1 MSREMDREQEAPR
14 RRSHNRKRN
23 SSRLLYYIVLI
34 VLLAVLV
41 FCAGKIISYLSQHWA
56 SENEQQ
62 NLIDN
67 YVTPGN
73 TENQQQ
79 EGQTGEDTQGEGDNT
94 ASEGG
99 DSQST
104 TEKTPEPVYV
114 PEPDT
119 ISVDLAGLKAKYP
132 DVKGYIY
139 CANTA
144 INGNKTGI
152 NFPIVKGSDNSFYLN
167 HSIDG
172 SKNNNGAIFIET
184 LCDENFGSQNTII
197 YGHHM
202 KTGAMFAPLEKYK
215 SQSFYDAHPYM
226 YIYTESQNYRVD
238 LFAGCVVEG
247 DADIYATSVSADVLA
262 NYVAKSTFKSKIGTP
277 TGKIVTLSTCDYTS
291 GYSDP
296 RYVVLGQLVPID

>member
-14 RRSHNRKRN
+14 RRSRRRKRN

-41 FCAGKIISYLSQHWA
+41 FSAGKIISYLSQQRA
-56 SENEQQ
+56 SESEQQ
-62 NLIDN
+62 DLIDN
-67 YVTPGN
+67 FVTPGN

-94 ASEGG
+94 TSEGG

-139 CANTA
+139 AANT
-144 INGNKTGI
+144 GI
-152 NFPIVKGSDNSFYLN
+152 SYAIVKGSDNTFYLD
-167 HSIDG
+167 HGIDG

-184 LCDENFGSQNTII
+184 LCDGNFGSQNTII

-202 KTGAMFAPLEKYK
+202 KSGRMFAPLEKYK
-215 SQSFYDAHPYM
+215 SQSYYDAHPYM
-226 YIYTESQNYRVD
+226 YIYTESQNYRID

-247 DADIYATSVSADVLA
+247 DADIYATSVSADILA

>member
-1 MSREMDREQEAPR
+1 MSREMDHEQEAPR
-14 RRSHNRKRN
+14 RRSHNRNRN

-34 VLLAVLV
+34 VLLGILV
-41 FCAGKIISYLSQHWA
+41 FSAGKIISYLSQQRA

-62 NLIDN
+62 NLIDDF
-67 YVTPGN
+67 VTPGN
-73 TENQQQ
+73 TDSQQG
-79 EGQTGEDTQGEGDNT
+79 EQTGEDTQGEGDNI
-94 ASEGG
+94 ASEG
-99 DSQST
+99 DSQSGNDKQET
-104 TEKTPEPVYV
+104 VYV

-139 CANTA
+139 AANT
-144 INGNKTGI
+144 GI
-152 NFPIVKGSDNSFYLN
+152 SYAIVKGSDNSFYLD
-167 HSIDG
+167 HGIDG

-202 KTGAMFAPLEKYK
+202 KSGRMFAPLEKYK
-215 SQSFYDAHPYM
+215 SQSYYDAHPYM
-226 YIYTESQNYRVD
+226 YIYTESQNYRID

-247 DADIYATSVSADVLA
+247 DADIYATSVDADTLA
-262 NYVAKSTFKSKIGTP
+262 NYVAKSTFKAKIGTP

>member
-14 RRSHNRKRN
+14 RRSHRRRRN

-41 FCAGKIISYLSQHWA
+41 FSAGKIISYLSQQRA

-62 NLIDN
+62 NLIDDF
-67 YVTPGN
+67 VTPGN
-73 TENQQQ
+73 TDSQQG
-79 EGQTGEDTQGEGDNT
+79 EQTGEDTQGEGDNT
-94 ASEGG
+94 TSEGG

-139 CANTA
+139 AANT
-144 INGNKTGI
+144 GI
-152 NFPIVKGSDNSFYLN
+152 SYAIVKGSDNTFYLD
-167 HSIDG
+167 HGIDG

-184 LCDENFGSQNTII
+184 LCDGNFGSQNTII

-202 KTGAMFAPLEKYK
+202 KSGRMFAPLEKYK
-215 SQSFYDAHPYM
+215 NQSYYDAHPYM
-226 YIYTESQNYRVD
+226 YIYTESQNYRID

>member
-1 MSREMDREQEAPR
+1 MSREMDHEHEAPR
-14 RRSHNRKRN
+14 RRSHNRKRNRN

-34 VLLAVLV
+34 VLLGILV
-41 FCAGKIISYLSQHWA
+41 FSAGKIISYLSQQKA
-56 SENEQQ
+56 SEDEQQ
-62 NLIDN
+62 NLIDDF
-67 YVTPGN
+67 VTPGN
-73 TENQQQ
+73 TESQQG
-79 EGQTGEDTQGEGDNT
+79 EQTGEDTQGEGDNT
-94 ASEGG
+94 TSEG
-99 DSQST
+99 DSQSGNDKQQ
-104 TEKTPEPVYV
+104 EAVYV

-139 CANTA
+139 AANT
-144 INGNKTGI
+144 GI
-152 NFPIVKGSDNSFYLN
+152 SYAIVKGSDNSFYLD
-167 HSIDG
+167 HGIDG

-202 KTGAMFAPLEKYK
+202 KSGRMFAPLEKYK
-215 SQSFYDAHPYM
+215 SQSYYDAHPYM
-226 YIYTESQNYRVD
+226 YIYTESQNYRID

-247 DADIYATSVSADVLA
+247 DADIYATSVDADTLA
-262 NYVAKSTFKSKIGTP
+262 NYVAKSTFKAKIGTP

-296 RYVVLGQLVPID
+296 RYVVLGQLVAID

>member
-1 MSREMDREQEAPR
+1 MSREMDHEHGAPR
-14 RRSHNRKRN
+14 RRSHNRKRNRN

-34 VLLAVLV
+34 VLLGILV
-41 FCAGKIISYLSQHWA
+41 FSAGKIISYLSQQKA
-56 SENEQQ
+56 SEDEQQ
-62 NLIDN
+62 NLIDDF
-67 YVTPGN
+67 VTPGN
-73 TENQQQ
+73 TESQQG
-79 EGQTGEDTQGEGDNT
+79 EQTGEDTQGEGDNT
-94 ASEGG
+94 TSEG
-99 DSQST
+99 DSQSGNDKQQ
-104 TEKTPEPVYV
+104 EAVYV

-139 CANTA
+139 AANT
-144 INGNKTGI
+144 GI
-152 NFPIVKGSDNSFYLN
+152 SYAIVKGSDNSFYLD
-167 HSIDG
+167 HGIDG

-202 KTGAMFAPLEKYK
+202 KSGRMFAPLEKYK
-215 SQSFYDAHPYM
+215 SQSYYDAHPYM
-226 YIYTESQNYRVD
+226 YIYTESQNYRID

-247 DADIYATSVSADVLA
+247 DADIYATSVDADTLA
-262 NYVAKSTFKSKIGTP
+262 NYVAKSTFKAKIGTP

-296 RYVVLGQLVPID
+296 RYVVLGQLVAID

>member
-1 MSREMDREQEAPR
+1 MDREQEAPR
-14 RRSHNRKRN
+14 RRSHRRKRN

-41 FCAGKIISYLSQHWA
+41 FSAGKIISYLSQQKA

-62 NLIDN
+62 NLIDDF
-67 YVTPGN
+67 VTPGN
-73 TENQQQ
+73 TDSQQQ

-94 ASEGG
+94 ASEGEN
-99 DSQST
+99 QST

-139 CANTA
+139 AANT
-144 INGNKTGI
+144 GI
-152 NFPIVKGSDNSFYLN
+152 SYAIVKGSDNSFYLD
-167 HSIDG
+167 HGIDG

-202 KTGAMFAPLEKYK
+202 KSGRMFAPLEKYK
-215 SQSFYDAHPYM
+215 SQSYYDAHPYM
-226 YIYTESQNYRVD
+226 YIYTESQNYRID

-247 DADIYATSVSADVLA
+247 DADIYATSVSADILA

>member
-1 MSREMDREQEAPR
+1 MSKEMGHGQEAPNR
-14 RRSHNRKRN
+14 RPHRKN
-23 SSRLLYYIVLI
+23 SSKLLYYIVVI
-34 VLLAVLV
+34 ALLAILV
-41 FCAGKIISYLSQHWA
+41 FATGKIVSYLSQQKA

-62 NLIDN
+62 NLIDDF
-67 YVTPGN
+67 VTPGGA
-73 TENQQQ
+73 ESQQG
-79 EGQTGEDTQGEGDNT
+79 EGTGEDTQGEGDNT
-94 ASEGG
+94 ASEG
-99 DSQST
+99 DSQSG

-139 CANTA
+139 CANT
-144 INGNKTGI
+144 GI
-152 NFPIVKGSDNSFYLN
+152 SYAIVKGSDNTFYLD
-167 HSIDG
+167 HGIDG
-172 SKNNNGAIFIET
+172 SKNNNGAIFIEM

-202 KTGAMFAPLEKYK
+202 KSGRMFAPLEKYK
-215 SQSFYDAHPYM
+215 SQSYYDAHPYM
-226 YIYTESQNYRVD
+226 YIYTESQNYRID

-247 DADIYATSVSADVLA
+247 DADIYATSVSADILA

-296 RYVVLGQLVPID
+296 RYVVLGQLVAID

>member
-14 RRSHNRKRN
+14 RRSRRRKRN
-23 SSRLLYYIVLI
+23 SSKLLYYIVLI
-34 VLLAVLV
+34 LLLSVLV
-41 FCAGKIISYLSQHWA
+41 FSAWKIVSYLSQQKA

-62 NLIDN
+62 NLIDEF
-67 YVTPGN
+67 VIPGN
-73 TENQQQ
+73 TESQQG
-79 EGQTGEDTQGEGDNT
+79 EQTGEDTQGEGDNT
-94 ASEGG
+94 STEGE
-99 DSQST
+99 SQSG

-119 ISVDLAGLKAKYP
+119 ITVDIAGLKAKYP

-139 CANTA
+139 CANT
-144 INGNKTGI
+144 GI
-152 NFPIVKGSDNSFYLN
+152 SYAIVKGSDNSFYLD
-167 HSIDG
+167 HGIDG
-172 SKNNNGAIFIET
+172 SSNNNGAIFIET
-184 LCDENFGSQNTII
+184 LCDANFGSQNTII

-202 KTGAMFAPLEKYK
+202 KSGRMFAPLEKYK
-215 SQSFYDAHPYM
+215 SQSYYDAHPYM
-226 YIYTESQNYRVD
+226 YIYTESQNYRID

-247 DADIYATSVSADVLA
+247 DADIYATSVSSDILA

>member
-1 MSREMDREQEAPR
+1 MSREMDHEQEAPR
-14 RRSHNRKRN
+14 RRSHRRKRN

-34 VLLAVLV
+34 VLLGILV
-41 FCAGKIISYLSQHWA
+41 FSAGKIISYLSQQRA

-62 NLIDN
+62 NLIDDF
-67 YVTPGN
+67 VTPGN
-73 TENQQQ
+73 TDSQQGEATGDNTQ
-79 EGQTGEDTQGEGDNT
+79 GGDNASSSEGDTQGN
-94 ASEGG
+94 
-99 DSQST
+99 
-104 TEKTPEPVYV
+104 TEKQPETVYV

-119 ISVDLAGLKAKYP
+119 ITVDLAGLKAKYP

-139 CANTA
+139 AANT
-144 INGNKTGI
+144 GI
-152 NFPIVKGSDNSFYLN
+152 SYAIVKGSDNSFYLD
-167 HSIDG
+167 HGIDG

-184 LCDENFGSQNTII
+184 LCDANFGSQNTII

-202 KTGAMFAPLEKYK
+202 KSGRMFAPLENYK
-215 SQSFYDAHPYM
+215 NQSYYDAHPYM
-226 YIYTESQNYRVD
+226 YIYTEGQNYRID

-247 DADIYATSVSADVLA
+247 DADIYATSVSADILA

>member
-1 MSREMDREQEAPR
+1 MSREMDHEQEAPR

-41 FCAGKIISYLSQHWA
+41 FSAGKIVSYLSQQRA
-56 SENEQQ
+56 SESEQQ
-62 NLIDN
+62 DLIDN
-67 YVTPGN
+67 FVTPGN
-73 TENQQQ
+73 TDNQQQ

-94 ASEGG
+94 ASEGEN
-99 DSQST
+99 QST

-139 CANTA
+139 AANT
-144 INGNKTGI
+144 GI
-152 NFPIVKGSDNSFYLN
+152 SYAIVKGSDNSFYLD
-167 HSIDG
+167 HGIDG

-202 KTGAMFAPLEKYK
+202 KSGRMFAPLEKYK
-215 SQSFYDAHPYM
+215 SQSYYDAHPYM
-226 YIYTESQNYRVD
+226 YIYTESQNYRID

-247 DADIYATSVSADVLA
+247 DADIYATSVSADILA

>member
-14 RRSHNRKRN
+14 RRSHRRKRN

-34 VLLAVLV
+34 VLLGILV
-41 FCAGKIISYLSQHWA
+41 FSAGKIISYLSQQKA

-62 NLIDN
+62 NLIDDF
-67 YVTPGN
+67 VTPGN
-73 TENQQQ
+73 TDSQQQ

-94 ASEGG
+94 ASEGEN
-99 DSQST
+99 QST

-139 CANTA
+139 AANT
-144 INGNKTGI
+144 GI
-152 NFPIVKGSDNSFYLN
+152 SYAIVKGSDNSFYLD
-167 HSIDG
+167 HGIDG

-184 LCDENFGSQNTII
+184 LCDANFGSQNTII

-202 KTGAMFAPLEKYK
+202 KSGRMFAPLEKYK